1 MLGASPQGVT
11 RARLSYAKLALV
23 AISLPPERLV
33 TGVPGL
39 KVGSRV
45 VGQGVRGHLVG
56 ARLLSVLLG
65 RPMLRAEGPRL
76 VFHSYGV
83 QREIS
88 LGSQLRQVPPFGIE
102 VIIDLVSC
110 TVGCVD
116 RGEESR
122 DRGEKRELGS

>member
-1 MLGASPQGVT
+1 MLGASPQGVA

-23 AISLPPERLV
+23 AVSLSPERLV

-45 VGQGVRGHLVG
+45 VGQGMRGHLVG
-56 ARLLSVLLG
+56 ARLLSILLG
-65 RPMLRAEGPRL
+65 RPVLRAEGPGL
-76 VFHSYGV
+76 IFHSYRV

-88 LGSQLRQVPPFGIE
+88 LGSQLRQVPSLGVE

-110 TVGCVD
+110 M
-116 RGEESR
+116 EER
-122 DRGEKRELGS
+122 AETEEREEIVRELDWSV